1 MDSNAKQD
9 STKPDHVKVT
19 PAELRERMN
28 RINPPRH
35 LTQTIA
41 ELIR

>member
-9 STKPDHVKVT
+9 STTTDHVKVT

-28 RINPPRH
+28 RIRPPLH
-35 LTQTIA
+35 LTQTIG